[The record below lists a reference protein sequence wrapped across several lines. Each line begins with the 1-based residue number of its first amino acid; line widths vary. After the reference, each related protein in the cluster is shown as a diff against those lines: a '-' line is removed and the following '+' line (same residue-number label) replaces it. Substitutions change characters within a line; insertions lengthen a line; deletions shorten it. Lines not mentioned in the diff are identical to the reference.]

1 MKKKPIIR
9 NLKTLLLLLL
19 KNVFIVSAQS
29 RRHILC
35 AEGTTPKSA
44 KQQQVRE
51 DQPVVETYQNNQDT
65 K

>member
-1 MKKKPIIR
+1 MTIIR

-29 RRHILC
+29 RRHILF